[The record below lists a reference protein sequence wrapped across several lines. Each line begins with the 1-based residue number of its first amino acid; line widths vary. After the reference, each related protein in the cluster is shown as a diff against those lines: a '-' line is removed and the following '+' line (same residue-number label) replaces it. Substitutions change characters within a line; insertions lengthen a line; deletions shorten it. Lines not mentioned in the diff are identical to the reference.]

1 MQAAIKDS
9 YDLVIVGAG
18 PAGLSAAARAAE
30 IDREAGLQQPSYVLL
45 ESADAIAQTIQ
56 AYQVG
61 KHVMDEPSF
70 LNLRSPIG
78 FSAGKREDVLMRWDT
93 DVDAQNLNIRYACEV
108 TEVSGVK
115 GDFEVRLA
123 NGGSIIAGAVIVA
136 AGTQGNLR
144 HIGVTHDEPSE
155 FVCYSL
161 ADPRIINDKHVIVI
175 GAGDSA
181 IENALALQERNNVYI
196 VNRRSEFSR
205 AKSGNLNA
213 VLGSI
218 NDARST
224 LDCYYDSSV
233 KSISPPERSGE
244 MGEVTLTTATGEVSI
259 ACHLVIAR
267 LGSTPPR
274 ARLERMGLSF
284 SSPLPT
290 ALPDLDKRYQASVPG
305 IYVVGGLSG
314 YPLIKQAM
322 NQGQDVVD
330 FIAGNDVEPA
340 DHELLVARLGGLYP
354 EKTVDETLDFFCSR
368 GALFESVSPIGFREL
383 MIESRLAISGSW
395 ARGESGRD
403 YIDGAPTAIAGG
415 HHILDAGDFV
425 EKFYVVMEGNLK
437 IRPYPGAPWSQVG
450 VGQFFGESCLFAGR
464 SQDASV
470 RMGDDCVVI
479 QIPRRILIKLALS
492 NTAVRKQLDDAFVFN
507 LLKVTFKPKIEDDQ
521 LRLIAGDCPTKVFE
535 AGNRLF
541 EEGDHGDVLYVLRAG
556 TVNLLQGLQ
565 QQLVADQYAG
575 ELVGQLSLMGHPRRM
590 YSALAMTRA
599 ECVEIDGQKF
609 RALLSGNPEI
619 RAALEKD
626 LTVLLQET
634 NTLYTH
640 RASAAAM
647 NFLMQ
652 NGLGEATDALIID
665 SSKCV
670 GCDQCEVACASTHGG
685 VSRLKRAQGPSLGR
699 FHIPTACRHCETPH
713 CMKDCPPDAIR
724 RTQTGAVYIQDNC
737 IGCGNCEANC
747 PYGAIDL
754 VAMSNQK
761 NGLWKQLV
769 TATQR
774 FLPSNDIAPQEVP
787 AIKLAVKCDACT
799 TVAGGPACVRAC
811 PTGAALRLGS
821 GELLEM
827 IGE

>member
-1 MQAAIKDS
+1 
-9 YDLVIVGAG
+9 
-18 PAGLSAAARAAE
+18 
-30 IDREAGLQQPSYVLL
+30 
-45 ESADAIAQTIQ
+45 
-56 AYQVG
+56 
-61 KHVMDEPSF
+61 
-70 LNLRSPIG
+70 
-78 FSAGKREDVLMRWDT
+78 
-93 DVDAQNLNIRYACEV
+93 
-108 TEVSGVK
+108 
-115 GDFEVRLA
+115 
-123 NGGSIIAGAVIVA
+123 
-136 AGTQGNLR
+136 
-144 HIGVTHDEPSE
+144 
-155 FVCYSL
+155 
-161 ADPRIINDKHVIVI
+161 
-175 GAGDSA
+175 
-181 IENALALQERNNVYI
+181 
-196 VNRRSEFSR
+196 
-205 AKSGNLNA
+205 
-213 VLGSI
+213 
-218 NDARST
+218 
-224 LDCYYDSSV
+224 
-233 KSISPPERSGE
+233 
-244 MGEVTLTTATGEVSI
+244 
-259 ACHLVIAR
+259 
-267 LGSTPPR
+267 
-274 ARLERMGLSF
+274 
-284 SSPLPT
+284 
-290 ALPDLDKRYQASVPG
+290 
-305 IYVVGGLSG
+305 
-314 YPLIKQAM
+314 
-322 NQGQDVVD
+322 
-330 FIAGNDVEPA
+330 
-340 DHELLVARLGGLYP
+340 
-354 EKTVDETLDFFCSR
+354 
-368 GALFESVSPIGFREL
+368 
-383 MIESRLAISGSW
+383 
-395 ARGESGRD
+395 
-403 YIDGAPTAIAGG
+403 
-415 HHILDAGDFV
+415 
-425 EKFYVVMEGNLK
+425 
-437 IRPYPGAPWSQVG
+437 
-450 VGQFFGESCLFAGR
+450 
-464 SQDASV
+464 
-470 RMGDDCVVI
+470 
-479 QIPRRILIKLALS
+479 
-492 NTAVRKQLDDAFVFN
+492 VFN

-761 NGLWKQLV
+761 NGLWNQLV